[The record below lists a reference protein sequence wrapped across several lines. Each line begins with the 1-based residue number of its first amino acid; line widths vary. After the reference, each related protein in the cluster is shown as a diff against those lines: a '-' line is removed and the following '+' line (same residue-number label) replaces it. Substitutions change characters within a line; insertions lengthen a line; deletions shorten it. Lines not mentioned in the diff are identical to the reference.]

1 MTFKSFYFE
10 VEKRIDWPAIEIMA
24 YSPKYKIRQI
34 IRFDTKKKN
43 IYKDLRYWFFK
54 NKIFL
59 CQISFESY
67 LPEEEKPSLFFFS
80 GNKNAKTRIIDVI
93 PNINFINQ

>member
-1 MTFKSFYFE
+1 MPTFKSFYFE
-10 VEKRIDWPAIEIMA
+10 IEKRMHWPAIEIIA
-24 YSPKYKIRQI
+24 YNPKYKIRQI
-34 IRFDTKKKN
+34 IRFKTKMEEKKN

-67 LPEEEKPSLFFFS
+67 LPQEGDS
-80 GNKNAKTRIIDVI
+80 
-93 PNINFINQ
+93 FIENRNY